1 MFKIGSQSDYGL
13 LLVSYLRGKQG
24 FIPMSLLCE
33 TMKLPKRYLARIA
46 SVMARYKII
55 ESKEGK
61 VGGYKLGK
69 KAHDMSLYDF
79 LKIFGGDLCLV
90 KCQTAGYKCP
100 RYPICQ
106 HRDFFK
112 NSLSPIF
119 LKELKKQKLL
129 QIFH

>member
-13 LLVSYLRGKQG
+13 LLVSYLRGKKD
-24 FIPMSLLCE
+24 FIPMSELSE
-33 TMKLPKRYLARIA
+33 TMHLPKRYLARIA

-61 VGGYKLGK
+61 VGGYKLGE
-69 KAHDMSLYDF
+69 KAKNMSLYDF
-79 LKIFGGDLCLV
+79 LKIFGGDLCLI
-90 KCQTAGYKCP
+90 KCQAADYKCP

-119 LKELKKQKLL
+119 LKELKKQ
-129 QIFH
+129 